1 MTRYEDGL
9 KIRKEVLGSLYV
21 ENILKNVTDFD
32 RELQEIIT
40 EYCWGLIWAKNAIP
54 RKYKSLINV
63 ALLAALGKS
72 NELKIHVKGAIR
84 NGCSK
89 EEIKE
94 ALLQAMIYA
103 GVPVGVEGFR
113 IAREAIREMEEEGW
127 HV

>member
-9 KIRKEVLGSLYV
+9 KIRKEVLGDTYV
-21 ENILKNVTDFD
+21 ENILRGVTDFD

-40 EYCWGLIWAKNAIP
+40 EYCWGLIWNKNAIP

-72 NELKIHVKGAIR
+72 NELRIHVKGAIR